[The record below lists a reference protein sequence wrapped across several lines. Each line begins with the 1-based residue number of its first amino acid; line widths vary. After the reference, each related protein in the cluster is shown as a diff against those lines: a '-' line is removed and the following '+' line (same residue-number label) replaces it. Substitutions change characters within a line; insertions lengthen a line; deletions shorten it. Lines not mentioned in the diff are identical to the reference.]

1 MPSNTGLN
9 ELIIALQ
16 DAAAAITNNPTLDP
30 LSPEG
35 QKLQKT
41 ARDITDCAVT
51 IGGFALD
58 ALQPE
63 LRTAI
68 ENLKNNIDA
77 ASDTL
82 AEIDNVHK
90 ALSIAAAIL
99 AVAASVAS
107 KDPVGSVQALES
119 LVASLQNITDANA

>member
-16 DAAAAITNNPTLDP
+16 DAADAITNNPTLDP

-51 IGGFALD
+51 IGGLALD

-63 LRTAI
+63 LKAAI
-68 ENLKNNIDA
+68 EKSYEQYRCRLRHACADRQCA
-77 ASDTL
+77 
-82 AEIDNVHK
+82 
-90 ALSIAAAIL
+90 
-99 AVAASVAS
+99 
-107 KDPVGSVQALES
+107 
-119 LVASLQNITDANA
+119 